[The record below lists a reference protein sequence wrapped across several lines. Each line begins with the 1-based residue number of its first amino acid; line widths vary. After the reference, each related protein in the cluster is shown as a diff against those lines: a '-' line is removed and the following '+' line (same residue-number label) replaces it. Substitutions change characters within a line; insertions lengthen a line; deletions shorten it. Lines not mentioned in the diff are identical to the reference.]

1 MAHCK
6 ARESLDLI
14 QMVSASVGAASI
26 ILILSTYW
34 MFRKVLRSS
43 LITLFNWKLVV
54 MLVYSTSVL
63 AASIQSV
70 QDNFYTSKIV
80 VICLYPSFIVL
91 SAIEV
96 AIIGEFM
103 FSVSAGIRS
112 RRNLARE
119 KQKGR
124 LYAGLAVVTI
134 ALVLFELLYE
144 MKVYPG
150 GNYWTEY
157 ADGHSHS
164 GSVGDHDS
172 HHGTND
178 QDTRHRRVT
187 LDAMLGGDLAVNGT
201 SKGSGADDD
210 YDDTHI
216 NGFLPYV
223 RHSYT
228 YTSSAVFCVVLLL
241 SIVNIVKTQQYLKVA
256 FLLHSN

>member
-134 ALVLFELLYE
+134 ALVLFEVRPVL
-144 MKVYPG
+144 
-150 GNYWTEY
+150 
-157 ADGHSHS
+157 
-164 GSVGDHDS
+164 
-172 HHGTND
+172 
-178 QDTRHRRVT
+178 T
-187 LDAMLGGDLAVNGT
+187 LRSLAVT
-201 SKGSGADDD
+201 I
-210 YDDTHI
+210 TVE
-216 NGFLPYV
+216 P
-223 RHSYT
+223 
-228 YTSSAVFCVVLLL
+228 
-241 SIVNIVKTQQYLKVA
+241 
-256 FLLHSN
+256 

>member
-1 MAHCK
+1 
-6 ARESLDLI
+6 
-14 QMVSASVGAASI
+14 
-26 ILILSTYW
+26 
-34 MFRKVLRSS
+34 
-43 LITLFNWKLVV
+43 
-54 MLVYSTSVL
+54 
-63 AASIQSV
+63 
-70 QDNFYTSKIV
+70 
-80 VICLYPSFIVL
+80 
-91 SAIEV
+91 
-96 AIIGEFM
+96 
-103 FSVSAGIRS
+103 
-112 RRNLARE
+112 
-119 KQKGR
+119 
-124 LYAGLAVVTI
+124 
-134 ALVLFELLYE
+134 

-164 GSVGDHDS
+164 GSDGDHDS

-201 SKGSGADDD
+201 SKGSGADDG

>member
-1 MAHCK
+1 
-6 ARESLDLI
+6 
-14 QMVSASVGAASI
+14 
-26 ILILSTYW
+26 
-34 MFRKVLRSS
+34 
-43 LITLFNWKLVV
+43 

-134 ALVLFELLYE
+134 ALVLFEVRPVL
-144 MKVYPG
+144 
-150 GNYWTEY
+150 
-157 ADGHSHS
+157 
-164 GSVGDHDS
+164 
-172 HHGTND
+172 
-178 QDTRHRRVT
+178 T
-187 LDAMLGGDLAVNGT
+187 LRSLAVT
-201 SKGSGADDD
+201 I
-210 YDDTHI
+210 TVE
-216 NGFLPYV
+216 P
-223 RHSYT
+223 
-228 YTSSAVFCVVLLL
+228 
-241 SIVNIVKTQQYLKVA
+241 
-256 FLLHSN
+256 